1 MLSPEQIDAAG
12 DAVAAVYSDIETQML
27 DRLVKTLCTGGVL
40 QQKDLT
46 ALALLSQTHAKDLQ
60 GIIDANKDAI
70 DAAVRETVETALRAS
85 DEDDIRRLGEGEP
98 IYPLQVEAT
107 VQGVA
112 QILARDNLQMVEGAK
127 QAFLSASTKA
137 ITQVNT
143 GMLTTER
150 ALHSAVRQLEREGI
164 PIITY
169 QNSKTGRVTVQN
181 KVDVA
186 VRRHIR
192 TQIAQDSA
200 RVTMERL
207 DSLEVALV
215 EVSSH
220 TGARP
225 SHAKW
230 QGRCYSLHGDVT
242 MEDGTKYK
250 DFYTA
255 TRYGSVDG
263 LMGANCRHSFGPY
276 RHGVPH
282 AYEPDPKH
290 PSGLPNDEVY
300 EMTQQQRY
308 LERQIRECKR
318 EVRGAQQAH
327 DSMGTLE
334 SRAQLAKAQQRL
346 KGAQFNMRKFIEESN
361 AKSKTGKPIL
371 TRHPNREWAGDMPK
385 SKTVQT
391 SGRSLNEFM
400 SGESIKSQLKARG
413 VSASRASTAI
423 KAQLKARGLQPSDF
437 KTLTA
442 SEQQSLWQT
451 VKATLAPSK
460 GTPKPKGK
468 HAEPFKRITG
478 NHAMEEDRAAT
489 NPRYDRKNPAYSRN
503 CQRCVAAYEA
513 RRRGYDVEATAR
525 GGKDDRLPYM
535 NDPQG
540 WPHVFKDPKLEPC
553 FSNSGANTQRKVESL
568 MASYGDGA
576 RAIVRVQWRGTRSG
590 HVFIAEQINGKTV
603 FHDPQTNT
611 ADCSYYFASAKK
623 NQTYCL
629 RVDDRDFTDL
639 IFDCA
644 REK

>member
-1 MLSPEQIDAAG
+1 MLSPEQLDTAG
-12 DAVAAVYSDIETQML
+12 DAVAAVYSEIETQML
-27 DRLVKTLCTGGVL
+27 DRLVETLCEGDAL

-60 GIIDANKDAI
+60 TILDLNKGAI
-70 DAAVRETVETALRAS
+70 SAAVRETVESTLRAS
-85 DEDDIRRLGEGEP
+85 DADDIRRLGEGEP
-98 IYPLQVEAT
+98 MYPQQVTAT
-107 VQGVA
+107 IQGVA
-112 QILARDNLQMVEGAK
+112 QILARDNIQMLEGAK
-127 QAFLSASTKA
+127 QAFLTASTKA

-143 GMLTTER
+143 GALTTER

-169 QNSKTGRVTVQN
+169 QNSRTGRVTVRN

-192 TQIAQDSA
+192 TQIAQDGA
-200 RVTMERL
+200 RLTMERL
-207 DSLEVALV
+207 NSLDVALV

-220 TGARP
+220 EGARP
-225 SHAKW
+225 SHAEW
-230 QGRCYSLHGDVT
+230 QGRIYSLHGEVR
-242 MEDGTKYK
+242 MEDGTKYE

-263 LMGANCRHSFGPY
+263 LLGANCRHSFGPY
-276 RHGVPH
+276 RHGAPR

-290 PSGLPNDEVY
+290 QSGLSNDEVY
-300 EMTQQQRY
+300 EMTQTQRY

-318 EVRGAQQAH
+318 EVRGAQQVH
-327 DSMGTLE
+327 DSMNTLE
-334 SRAQLAKAQQRL
+334 SRAQLAKAQKRL
-346 KGAQFNMRKFIEESN
+346 KSAQSDMRGFIEESN

-391 SGRSLNEFM
+391 SGRNLNEFLE
-400 SGESIKSQLKARG
+400 GKSIKTQLQAKG
-413 VSASRASTAI
+413 VSASKASAAI
-423 KAQLKARGLQPSDF
+423 KAELKARGLQPSDF
-437 KTLTA
+437 ETLKA
-442 SEQQSLWQT
+442 SEQQSLWQ
-451 VKATLAPSK
+451 KIRATLTPSK
-460 GTPKPKGK
+460 GTAKPKGK

-478 NHAMEEDRAAT
+478 NHTMADDRAAT
-489 NPRYDRKNPAYSRN
+489 NPHYDRKNPAYSRN

-535 NDPQG
+535 RDPQG
-540 WPHVFKDPKLEPC
+540 WPQVFKDPKLEPC
-553 FSNSGANTQRKVESL
+553 FSNTGANTQGKVEAL

-576 RAIVRVQWRGTRSG
+576 RAIVRVQWRGTRNG

-603 FHDPQTNT
+603 FHDPQSNT

-629 RVDDRDFTDL
+629 RVDDREFTDL